1 MDPVSA
7 ALPQNLRRIFVATLS
22 TGHQQGSQEGNQRVR
37 QRQMFSDLRDKAS
50 IWRGMRKISCAGS
63 GRNKLSGFVD
73 GNWKT
78 RKIFDGIKS
87 FCHRSGIMLPQ
98 ILFNFNY

>member
-7 ALPQNLRRIFVATLS
+7 VLPKNLRRIFVANLS
-22 TGHQQGSQEGNQRVR
+22 TGHQQGSQEGNQRFG
-37 QRQMFSDLRDKAS
+37 QRQMFSDLRDEAS
-50 IWRGMRKISCAGS
+50 IWRGMRKISCAGF
-63 GRNKLSGFVD
+63 GRNQLSGFVD

-98 ILFNFNY
+98 ILFNFN